1 MVVLQGDEMITADDE
16 SVRAQSETL
25 AIAISLNSFLAIR
38 LYSFSFMAV

>member
-25 AIAISLNSFLAIR
+25 AIVLGEKHVGPWYWGDTAIW
-38 LYSFSFMAV
+38 